1 MALTELT
8 TPERSK
14 AQFEQLCSLLGDSI
28 IGNIWIYGS
37 RDQYTVQVSVE
48 AIPNIVRVLGIG
60 TSRYLKVRIARV
72 VDVARFGEAHDP
84 TGLSAATGLSPRT
97 RSRQ

>member
-8 TPERSK
+8 TAEGSK

-48 AIPNIVRVLGIG
+48 AILNIVRVLGIG
-60 TSRYLKVRIARV
+60 TSRYLKVRIPRI
-72 VDVARFGEAHDP
+72 VDAQ
-84 TGLSAATGLSPRT
+84 TS
-97 RSRQ
+97 